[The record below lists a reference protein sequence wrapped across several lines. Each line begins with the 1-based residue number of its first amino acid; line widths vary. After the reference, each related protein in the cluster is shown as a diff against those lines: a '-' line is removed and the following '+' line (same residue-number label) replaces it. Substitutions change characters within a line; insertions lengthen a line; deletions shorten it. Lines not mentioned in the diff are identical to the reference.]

1 MNNIQ
6 TLCLDKEDLEDLL
19 LIIEQTFTISFK
31 NDDLSQVITYGDL
44 CKVIFNKIEMQNL
57 NDSVSLQ
64 CFQNLKK
71 SIVSITSIDESF
83 IKPDVP
89 LEQIF
94 PKTKRRRQIKR
105 LKKSIGFEFNLLT
118 PKGFIVISLLV
129 LMLTSFILMFPFR
142 TIGFIGL
149 ITSFGGLLIASRL
162 GNEFN
167 VNTISELSE
176 KIAAEHYT
184 NARRWK
190 NSFNKTELEK
200 QIEKLITKHLDVE
213 KHQFRK
219 QSSLL

>member
-19 LIIEQTFTISFK
+19 LIIEQSFSISFK
-31 NDDLSQVITYGDL
+31 NDDLSSVTTYGDL
-44 CKVIFNKIEMQNL
+44 CKVIFNKIELQNL

-71 SIVSITSIDESF
+71 AIVTITSIDESQ
-83 IKPDVP
+83 IQPDVP
-89 LEQIF
+89 LERIF
-94 PKTKRRRQIKR
+94 PKTKRRRQIHR
-105 LKKSIGFEFNLLT
+105 LKKSVGFEFNLLT
-118 PKGFIVISLLV
+118 PKGFIVVSLLV
-129 LMLTSFILMFPFR
+129 VMLTSFIVMFLFR

-149 ITSFGGLLIASRL
+149 VSSFAGLLIASRL

-167 VNTISELSE
+167 VNTIRDLSE
-176 KIAAEHYT
+176 KITAEHYT

-200 QIEKLITKHLDVE
+200 QIEKLITNHINVE
-213 KHQFRK
+213 KHQFNK

>member
-1 MNNIQ
+1 MNRIQ
-6 TLCLDKEDLEDLL
+6 TLCLDKEDLEDLV
-19 LIIEQTFTISFK
+19 IIVEQTFSISFK
-31 NDDLSQVITYGDL
+31 NDDLNSVTTYGDL
-44 CKVIFNKIEMQNL
+44 CQLIFNKIELQNL

-71 SIVSITSIDESF
+71 AIVSITSIDESS
-83 IKPDVP
+83 IKPNVP

-105 LKKSIGFEFNLLT
+105 LKNSLGFEFNLLT
-118 PKGFIVISLLV
+118 PKGFIVISLLA

-149 ITSFGGLLIASRL
+149 ISSFGGLLIASRL

-167 VNTISELSE
+167 VNTISDLSE

-184 NARRWK
+184 NARRWR

-200 QIEKLITKHLDVE
+200 QIENLITNHLGVE
-213 KHQFRK
+213 KKQFRK

>member
-19 LIIEQTFTISFK
+19 LIIEKSFAISFK
-31 NDDLSQVITYGDL
+31 NDDLSAVTTYGDL
-44 CKVIFNKIEMQNL
+44 CKVIFNKIELQNL
-57 NDSVSLQ
+57 NDSVSQQ

-71 SIVSITSIDESF
+71 AIVSITSIDESQ
-83 IKPDVP
+83 IQPDVP
-89 LEQIF
+89 LEKIF
-94 PKTKRRRQIKR
+94 PKTKRRRQIHR

-118 PKGFIVISLLV
+118 PKGFIVVTLLV
-129 LMLTSFILMFPFR
+129 VMLTSFIVMFLFR

-149 ITSFGGLLIASRL
+149 VSSFAGLLIASRL

-176 KIAAEHYT
+176 KITAEHYT

-200 QIEKLITKHLDVE
+200 QIENLITNHLEVE

>member
-19 LIIEQTFTISFK
+19 QIIEQTFAISFQ
-31 NDDLSQVITYGDL
+31 NDDVSTVTTYGDL
-44 CKVIFNKIEMQNL
+44 CKVIFNKIELQNL

-71 SIVSITSIDESF
+71 AIVSITSIDESS

-105 LKKSIGFEFNLLT
+105 LKKSLGFEFNLLT
-118 PKGFIVISLLV
+118 PKGFIVISFLA
-129 LMLTSFILMFPFR
+129 LMVTSFILMFLFR

-149 ITSFGGLLIASRL
+149 ITSFAGLLIASRL

-167 VNTISELSE
+167 VNTIRELSE
-176 KIAAEHYT
+176 KITAEHYT

-200 QIEKLITKHLDVE
+200 QIERLITNHLGIE
-213 KHQFRK
+213 KQQFKK
-219 QSSLL
+219 QSSLQ

>member
-6 TLCLDKEDLEDLL
+6 TLCLDKEDLEDLV
-19 LIIEQTFTISFK
+19 LIIEQTFSISFE
-31 NDDLSQVITYGDL
+31 NDDLNPVTTYGDL
-44 CKVIFNKIEMQNL
+44 CKLIFNKIELRNL

-71 SIVSITSIDESF
+71 AIVSITSIDESA
-83 IKPDVP
+83 IKSDVP
-89 LEQIF
+89 LDQIF

-105 LKKSIGFEFNLLT
+105 LKKSLGFEFNLLT
-118 PKGFIVISLLV
+118 PKGFIVVSFLV
-129 LMLTSFILMFPFR
+129 LMLTSFIFMFQFR

-149 ITSFGGLLIASRL
+149 ITSFVGLLIASRL

-176 KIAAEHYT
+176 KIAEEHYT

-190 NSFNKTELEK
+190 NSFNRNELEK
-200 QIEKLITKHLDVE
+200 QIENLITNHIDVE
-213 KHQFRK
+213 KHQYKK